1 MRKHET
7 ETLAHLYLPLLPFP
21 ATDDREETDDT
32 EILHE
37 LENIDDD
44 LDAQGIHIV
53 KIADDVAEREYGI
66 EDTPCL
72 VYFEKEVRMTDGDR
86 YQSLVKGFVTLSLF
100 SSCKLLIS
108 AILGA

>member
-1 MRKHET
+1 M
-7 ETLAHLYLPLLPFP
+7 LCPSPS
-21 ATDDREETDDT
+21 TDDREESDDT
-32 EILHE
+32 VILQE

-72 VYFEKEVRMTDGDR
+72 VYFEKEVRMTGNPQRRIHRGSTHVITILVHER
-86 YQSLVKGFVTLSLF
+86 YFRCHLTPE
-100 SSCKLLIS
+100 
-108 AILGA
+108 

>member
-1 MRKHET
+1 MV
-7 ETLAHLYLPLLPFP
+7 LSLYIFNCPSPFLV
-21 ATDDREETDDT
+21 TDDREESDDT
-32 EILHE
+32 AILQE

-72 VYFEKEVRMTDGDR
+72 VYFEKEVRL
-86 YQSLVKGFVTLSLF
+86 LVAYGV
-100 SSCKLLIS
+100 
-108 AILGA
+108 